1 MNDKR
6 SEQREFQTALGIM
19 SMVEQEELDHQ
30 KSQQAIQEIL
40 NGTEQEEIKQMD
52 GGGESEQIQKKR
64 DG

>member
-40 NGTEQEEIKQMD
+40 NGTEQEENKQKD
-52 GGGESEQIQKKR
+52 GGESEQIQKKR

>member
-1 MNDKR
+1 VNDKR

-40 NGTEQEEIKQMD
+40 NGTEQEENKQKD
-52 GGGESEQIQKKR
+52 GGESEQIQKKR